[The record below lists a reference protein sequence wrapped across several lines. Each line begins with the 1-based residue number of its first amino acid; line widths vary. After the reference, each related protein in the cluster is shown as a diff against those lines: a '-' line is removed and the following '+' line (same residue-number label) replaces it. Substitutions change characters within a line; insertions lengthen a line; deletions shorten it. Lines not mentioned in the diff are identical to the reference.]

1 MSFMSAGRTQKK
13 PLTTVATK
21 KTTETSTPEGL
32 LRRVFPPMLAM
43 LADGPPSN
51 ESGWV
56 YELKYDGFRAV
67 IAIAA
72 GRLAVWS
79 RNELDLSR
87 RFPRVAA
94 VLAKLRAGEVVLD
107 GEIVALD
114 EQGTPRIQPVQ
125 QGAREMAFVF
135 DLLWRGGEALRRR
148 SYDERRAILEQVL
161 RGAPAGVRL
170 AERLE
175 GPGAKALARA
185 AAEGG
190 EGIIAK
196 KRTSIYD
203 GRRSKEWLKIK
214 AINEQEL
221 VVVGWNPS
229 THSSKEIGS
238 LHLAVNEG
246 GELRYAGKV
255 GTGFTYKQRVW
266 WKDVLSQD
274 VVPKPPVQ
282 DTPREK
288 VATWVKPRYV
298 VQVKFTEWTSD
309 NRLRHP
315 SLLGIREDKGVD
327 EVVRERPVSN
337 EGRCVSAGG
346 KQPKVSSP
354 ASPARVVHAPARKG
368 NKKGAEAA
376 PHPDPLPEGLPEGEG
391 DATARAP
398 ATSATRRTTSP
409 RPTTKA
415 LAKTKAETT
424 SKVAMTTTVTLTHPQ
439 RGLCPKDQLTKQDV
453 ADYYEAVAEP
463 MIRALR
469 DRPLSLEHWNQG
481 IAGPSWFHQH
491 LGTEAPP
498 WVTTIATPMRTSGR
512 TVKHLVVDSP
522 ASLRWLAP
530 MSVLTVHMWASHAGS
545 LNEADWI
552 VFDLDPA
559 KGKGI
564 EQAIEAAIVM
574 RGLLEH
580 LELPSFPKTSGKRG
594 IHVFVPL
601 APGYSHEEANAF
613 ACSIAVALTREEP
626 WMTVERGLAQRRGR
640 LYLDCMQNAYGTTV
654 VAPYSPRAIDGAPV
668 SAPLKW
674 EEVTRKPH

>member
-1 MSFMSAGRTQKK
+1 
-13 PLTTVATK
+13 
-21 KTTETSTPEGL
+21 
-32 LRRVFPPMLAM
+32 MLAT
-43 LADGPPSN
+43 LADGPPSH

-72 GRLAVWS
+72 GRLAMWS
-79 RNELDLSR
+79 RNELDLST
-87 RFPRVAA
+87 RFPRMAA
-94 VLAKLRAGEVVLD
+94 ALAKLRVGEVVLD

-114 EQGTPRIQPVQ
+114 EKGTPRFQLLQ
-125 QGAREMAFVF
+125 QSAREMVFVF
-135 DLLWRGGEALRRR
+135 DILWRDGEDLRRR

-161 RGAPAGVRL
+161 RHPPAGVRL
-170 AERLE
+170 AERLD
-175 GPGAKALARA
+175 GPGTEALARA
-185 AAEGG
+185 AAAGG

-196 KRTSIYD
+196 KRTSIYE

-214 AINEQEL
+214 AIREQEL

-238 LHLAVNEG
+238 LHLAVNDG
-246 GELRYAGKV
+246 GALRYAGKV
-255 GTGFTYKQRVW
+255 GTGLTYKQRVW
-266 WKDVLSQD
+266 WKDVLSRD
-274 VVPKPPVQ
+274 VVPAPLVK
-282 DTPREK
+282 DAPREK

-298 VQVKFTEWTSD
+298 VQVRFTEWTSD

-327 EVVRERPVSN
+327 EVVRERPVSSG
-337 EGRCVSAGG
+337 GRGVTAGG
-346 KQPKVSSP
+346 KQGTASEKKQKVLSP
-354 ASPARVVHAPARKG
+354 MSAARVMNASLRKE
-368 NKKGAEAA
+368 AEA
-376 PHPDPLPEGLPEGEG
+376 PHPDPLPEGEGG
-391 DATARAP
+391 ATARAP
-398 ATSATRRTTSP
+398 GNIPVRRTTSD
-409 RPTTKA
+409 RPITKA
-415 LAKTKAETT
+415 
-424 SKVAMTTTVTLTHPQ
+424 VATTTTVILTHPE
-439 RGLCPKDQLTKQDV
+439 RVLYPKDKLTKQDL

-469 DRPLSLEHWNQG
+469 DRPLALEHWNQG
-481 IAGPSWFHQH
+481 IAAPSWFHQH
-491 LGTEAPP
+491 LGKEAPP
-498 WVTTIATPMRTSGR
+498 WVTTIAAPTRTSGR

-522 ASLRWLAP
+522 ASLRWLAQ

-545 LNEADWI
+545 LNEPDWI

-594 IHVFVPL
+594 IHIFVPL

-613 ACSIAVALTREEP
+613 ACSIAAALTREVP
-626 WMTVERGLAQRRGR
+626 WMTVERALDQRRGR
-640 LYLDCMQNAYGTTV
+640 LYLDCMQNAYGKTV

-674 EEVTRKPH
+674 EEVTRKLDPLKFNLRTMPNRLAKVGDLFAKVLETRVKLPELRS

>member
-1 MSFMSAGRTQKK
+1 
-13 PLTTVATK
+13 VATK
-21 KTTETSTPEGL
+21 KTPEANTPERL
-32 LRRVFPPMLAM
+32 LRRVFPPMLAT
-43 LADGPPSN
+43 LAEGPPSN
-51 ESGWV
+51 DRGWV

-67 IAIAA
+67 IAIVA

-79 RNELDLSR
+79 RNELDLSQ
-87 RFPRVAA
+87 RFPRIAKA
-94 VLAKLRAGEVVLD
+94 LASLRAGEVVLD

-114 EQGTPRIQPVQ
+114 EQGTPRFQLLQ
-125 QGAREMAFVF
+125 QSAREMVFVF
-135 DLLWRGGEALRRR
+135 DILWRDGEDLRRR
-148 SYDERRAILEQVL
+148 SYDDRRAVLEQVL

-185 AAEGG
+185 AGEGW

-196 KRTSIYD
+196 KRTSIYE

-238 LHLAVNEG
+238 LHLAVNDG

-255 GTGFTYKQRVW
+255 GTGLTYKQRVW

-274 VVPKPPVQ
+274 VVPAPPVK
-282 DTPREK
+282 DAPRER

-327 EVVRERPVSN
+327 EVVRERPVSKAK
-337 EGRCVSAGG
+337 ST
-346 KQPKVSSP
+346 
-354 ASPARVVHAPARKG
+354 
-368 NKKGAEAA
+368 
-376 PHPDPLPEGLPEGEG
+376 
-391 DATARAP
+391 TA
-398 ATSATRRTTSP
+398 
-409 RPTTKA
+409 K
-415 LAKTKAETT
+415 
-424 SKVAMTTTVTLTHPQ
+424 TTTVTLTHPE
-439 RGLCPKDQLTKQDV
+439 RVLYPKDKLTKQDV

-481 IAGPSWFHQH
+481 IAAPSWFHQH
-491 LGTEAPP
+491 LGKEAPP

-522 ASLRWLAP
+522 ASLRWLAQ

-564 EQAIEAAIVM
+564 EQAIQAAIVM

-613 ACSIAVALTREEP
+613 ACSIAGALTREVP
-626 WMTVERGLAQRRGR
+626 WMTVERALAQRRGR
-640 LYLDCMQNAYGTTV
+640 LYLDCMQNAYGKTV

-674 EEVTRKPH
+674 EEVTRRLDPLKFNIRTMPNRLAKVGDLFAKVLETRVKLPELRS